1 MVSRYYRGVMRDSEV
16 VAAIVAGD
24 PAGLAA
30 AYDKYA
36 APLYGY
42 CRTLLREPA
51 DAADA
56 VHDTFV
62 IAASRLS
69 ALRDPERLR
78 SWLYAVAR
86 NECHRRLRSGS
97 DFAPL
102 EEAADMTDESE
113 DVSVDAERRELNALI
128 NAGLGGVGPA
138 EREVLELQLRQG
150 LDGGEVAAVLG
161 VTRNHAH
168 ALLSRARDQL
178 HTSLGVLLVARSGR
192 TDCPELDALLT
203 DWDGE
208 LTVLLR
214 KRLNRHIQHCPVCS
228 DRRRRELAPAMF
240 LGLAPILALPAL
252 AATLPAGLREKVLH
266 TAGGSTPPAHP
277 VALTHGGF
285 PKALNSP
292 RQAWWHS
299 RTVHVTSAA
308 AGAAGLAI
316 AGTIVAAPH
325 NHGRLPDSAIPA
337 AVGGTTGASAAAGH
351 AGAHRAGD
359 SGNPAG
365 TTSAAASGAA
375 GRPGPATTGTHP
387 AIGGSSGSSGAATGS
402 ATGGATAAASPTAT
416 AVATSPADSGTVSV
430 SPGSIVLSPL
440 LGGTLTLTASGGP
453 VNWSISEPSTLLGEL
468 TASPSSGTLA
478 AGESVTVTLTVDG
491 LASLDTELTANP
503 GDTPVTV
510 LLGLG

>member
-1 MVSRYYRGVMRDSEV
+1 MRDSEV

-36 APLYGY
+36 APLYSY

-56 VHDTFV
+56 VQDTFV

-86 NECHRRLRSGS
+86 NECHRRLRGGS

-102 EEAADMTDESE
+102 EEAPDVTDESV
-113 DVSVDAERRELNALI
+113 DISADAERRELNDLI
-128 NAGLGGVGPA
+128 NAALGGVGPA

-192 TDCPELDALLT
+192 PDCPELDELLA
-203 DWDGE
+203 DWDGK

-214 KRLNRHIQHCPVCS
+214 KRLNRHIQHCPACS

-252 AATLPAGLREKVLH
+252 TAALPGALRERVLH
-266 TAGGSTPPAHP
+266 AAGGATPPPHP

-285 PKALNSP
+285 PRALNSP
-292 RQAWWHS
+292 KQAWWHS
-299 RTVHVTSAA
+299 RTVHVTVAAASAAGIAIAGTMIATPAHHGALPGSGVPAAVGSNGTAGSSAA
-308 AGAAGLAI
+308 AGRAGSR
-316 AGTIVAAPH
+316 GT
-325 NHGRLPDSAIPA
+325 
-337 AVGGTTGASAAAGH
+337 GGSRG
-351 AGAHRAGD
+351 AGATAGATAVQ
-359 SGNPAG
+359 PG
-365 TTSAAASGAA
+365 TAI
-375 GRPGPATTGTHP
+375 TGTHP
-387 AIGGSSGSSGAATGS
+387 AIGSSAGAATG
-402 ATGGATAAASPTAT
+402 AAGATTTAT
-416 AVATSPADSGTVSV
+416 ASAPASATATATSPADNGTLAV
-430 SPGSIVLSPL
+430 SPASIVLSPL
-440 LGGTLTLTASGGP
+440 LGGT
-453 VNWSISEPSTLLGEL
+453 
-468 TASPSSGTLA
+468 
-478 AGESVTVTLTVDG
+478 
-491 LASLDTELTANP
+491 
-503 GDTPVTV
+503 
-510 LLGLG
+510 